1 MRTEE
6 RIRAVRRVIDQ
17 GEALLDAWAELGDE
31 LSAIA
36 EEVAD
41 APISPQRRTGL
52 RPPKTVSLRR
62 SRCYGSG

>member
-31 LSAIA
+31 LSAMRRRSLTR
-36 EEVAD
+36 
-41 APISPQRRTGL
+41 PISPQRGTGL